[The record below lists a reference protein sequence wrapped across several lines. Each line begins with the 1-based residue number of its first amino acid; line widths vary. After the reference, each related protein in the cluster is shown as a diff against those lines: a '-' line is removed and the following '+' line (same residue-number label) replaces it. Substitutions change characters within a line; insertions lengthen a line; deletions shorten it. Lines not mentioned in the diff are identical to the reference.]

1 MKTNTK
7 ILLSFLG
14 GAVTGALICFAILKE
29 KYEVLANEEIEN
41 IKDYYQKEMESMEN
55 AYEEELDNL
64 INTMKKY
71 EGLENEEIKNMK
83 DNINKNIEKHHKR
96 EEKKTYVDYV
106 KKYNPNEIVKDKY
119 YDIPYPDV
127 IDEDYHEDDELPE
140 DPPENDLQYEKPFV
154 ISREEFDE
162 EFLHF
167 DKITITYYEKDDVLA
182 DEQDEIIPD
191 VEAVVGYDSLS
202 RFGDMSDDD
211 CVVYVRNVRL
221 GADYEIIL
229 AQESYAESVLGIV
242 QDKELSSQWLR
253 PEQNYIYKKE

>member
-14 GAVTGALICFAILKE
+14 GAATGALICFAILKE
-29 KYEVLANEEIEN
+29 KYEELANEEIEN
-41 IKDYYQKEMESMEN
+41 IKDYYQKEMEKIDD

-64 INTMKKY
+64 INTMNRDMY
-71 EGLENEEIKNMK
+71 EH
-83 DNINKNIEKHHKR
+83 DKR
-96 EEKKTYVDYV
+96 EGTKTYVDYV
-106 KKYNPNEIVKDKY
+106 KKYSPDEIVKDKY
-119 YDIPYPDV
+119 YDMPYPDV

-162 EFLHF
+162 GYPHF

-191 VEAVVGYDSLS
+191 IEAVVGYDSLS

-211 CVVYVRNVRL
+211 CVVYVRNGRL

-229 AQESYAESVLGIV
+229 TQESYSESVLGIM
-242 QDKELSSQWLR
+242 KNKWFT
-253 PEQNYIYKKE
+253 IKKEGLWWIILLVILV

>member
-14 GAVTGALICFAILKE
+14 GAAIGALICFAILKE
-29 KYEVLANEEIEN
+29 KYEELANEEIEN
-41 IKDYYQKEMESMEN
+41 IKDYYQKEMEKIDD

-64 INTMKKY
+64 INTMNRDMY
-71 EGLENEEIKNMK
+71 EH
-83 DNINKNIEKHHKR
+83 DKR
-96 EEKKTYVDYV
+96 EGTKTYVDYV
-106 KKYNPNEIVKDKY
+106 KKYSPDEIVKDKY
-119 YDIPYPDV
+119 YGMPYPDV

-162 EFLHF
+162 GYPHF
-167 DKITITYYEKDDVLA
+167 DKITITYYAEDDVLA

-191 VEAVVGYDSLS
+191 IEAVVGYDSLS

-211 CVVYVRNVRL
+211 CVVYVRNGRL

-229 AQESYAESVLGIV
+229 TQESYSESVLGIMK
-242 QDKELSSQWLR
+242 DK
-253 PEQNYIYKKE
+253 

>member
-14 GAVTGALICFAILKE
+14 GAATGALICFAILKE
-29 KYEVLANEEIEN
+29 KYEELANEEIEN
-41 IKDYYQKEMESMEN
+41 IKDYYQKEMEKIDD

-64 INTMKKY
+64 INTMNRDMY
-71 EGLENEEIKNMK
+71 EH
-83 DNINKNIEKHHKR
+83 DKR
-96 EEKKTYVDYV
+96 EGTKTYVDYV
-106 KKYNPNEIVKDKY
+106 KKYSPDEIVKDKY
-119 YDIPYPDV
+119 YDMPYPDV

-162 EFLHF
+162 GYPHF

-191 VEAVVGYDSLS
+191 IEAVVGYDSLS

-211 CVVYVRNVRL
+211 CVVYVRNGRL

-229 AQESYAESVLGIV
+229 TQESYSESVLGIM
-242 QDKELSSQWLR
+242 K
-253 PEQNYIYKKE
+253 NK

>member
-14 GAVTGALICFAILKE
+14 GAATGALICFAILKE
-29 KYEVLANEEIEN
+29 KYEELANEEIEN
-41 IKDYYQKEMESMEN
+41 IKDYYQKEMEKIDD

-64 INTMKKY
+64 INTMNRDMY
-71 EGLENEEIKNMK
+71 EH
-83 DNINKNIEKHHKR
+83 DKR
-96 EEKKTYVDYV
+96 EGTKTYVDYV
-106 KKYNPNEIVKDKY
+106 KKYSPDEIVKDKY
-119 YDIPYPDV
+119 YDMPYPDV

-162 EFLHF
+162 GYPHF
-167 DKITITYYEKDDVLA
+167 DKITITYYAEDDVLA

-191 VEAVVGYDSLS
+191 IEAVVGYDSLS

-211 CVVYVRNVRL
+211 CVVYVRNGRL

-229 AQESYAESVLGIV
+229 TQESYSESVLGIM
-242 QDKELSSQWLR
+242 K
-253 PEQNYIYKKE
+253 NK

>member
-7 ILLSFLG
+7 ILLAFLG
-14 GAVTGALICFAILKE
+14 GAATGALICFAILKE
-29 KYEVLANEEIEN
+29 KYEELANEEIEN
-41 IKDYYQKEMESMEN
+41 IKDYYQKEMEKIDD

-64 INTMKKY
+64 INTMNRDMY
-71 EGLENEEIKNMK
+71 EH
-83 DNINKNIEKHHKR
+83 DKR
-96 EEKKTYVDYV
+96 EGTKTYVDYV
-106 KKYNPNEIVKDKY
+106 KKYSPDEIVKDKY
-119 YDIPYPDV
+119 YDMPYPDV

-162 EFLHF
+162 GYPHF
-167 DKITITYYEKDDVLA
+167 DKITITYYAEDDVLA

-191 VEAVVGYDSLS
+191 IEAVVGYDSLS

-211 CVVYVRNVRL
+211 CVVYVRNGRL

-229 AQESYAESVLGIV
+229 TQESYSESVLGIMK
-242 QDKELSSQWLR
+242 DKWFT
-253 PEQNYIYKKE
+253 IKKEGLWWIILLVILV

>member
-14 GAVTGALICFAILKE
+14 GAAIGALICFAILKE
-29 KYEVLANEEIEN
+29 KYEELANEEIEN
-41 IKDYYQKEMESMEN
+41 IKDYYQKEMEKIDD

-64 INTMKKY
+64 INTMNRDMY
-71 EGLENEEIKNMK
+71 EH
-83 DNINKNIEKHHKR
+83 DKR
-96 EEKKTYVDYV
+96 EGTKTYVDYV
-106 KKYNPNEIVKDKY
+106 KKYSPDEIVKDKY
-119 YDIPYPDV
+119 YDMPYPDV

-162 EFLHF
+162 EYPHF
-167 DKITITYYEKDDVLA
+167 DKITITYYAEDDVLA

-191 VEAVVGYDSLS
+191 IEAVVGYDSLS

-211 CVVYVRNVRL
+211 CVVYVRNGRL

-229 AQESYAESVLGIV
+229 TQESYSESVLGIM
-242 QDKELSSQWLR
+242 K
-253 PEQNYIYKKE
+253 NK

>member
-14 GAVTGALICFAILKE
+14 GAATGALICFAILKE
-29 KYEVLANEEIEN
+29 KYETLANEEIEN
-41 IKDYYQKEMESMEN
+41 IKNYYQKEMEKIDD

-64 INTMKKY
+64 INTMNRDIY
-71 EGLENEEIKNMK
+71 E
-83 DNINKNIEKHHKR
+83 HHKR

-106 KKYNPNEIVKDKY
+106 KKYSPDEIVKDKY
-119 YDIPYPDV
+119 YDMPYPDV

-140 DPPENDLQYEKPFV
+140 DPPENDLQCEKPFV

-162 EFLHF
+162 EYLHF

-191 VEAVVGYDSLS
+191 VEAIVGYDSLS

-211 CVVYVRNVRL
+211 CIVYVRNVRL

-242 QDKELSSQWLR
+242 PNNGLPLR
-253 PEQNYIYKKE
+253 RSDYDE